1 MFSVKSIERR
11 EEVLCSVL
19 KVLKG
24 KKRYYVQC

>member
-1 MFSVKSIERR
+1 MFSVKTIERE

-24 KKRYYVQC
+24 KKYCVQC